1 MITPGVDSVVVSS
14 KRVVVVIPSEIS
26 TRVMLAS
33 SASSITTVSVSF
45 VSEICCV
52 HVTVSPITIGSC
64 SSVNSSTV
72 MSEISIGSSENF
84 GRARNISL
92 I

>member
-1 MITPGVDSVVVSS
+1 MITPGVGSVVVSS
-14 KRVVVVIPSEIS
+14 KRVVVVVPSVIS
-26 TRVMLAS
+26 TRVMMAS
-33 SASSITTVSVSF
+33 SDSSITTVSVSF
-45 VSEICCV
+45 VSEICSV

-72 MSEISIGSSENF
+72 ISEISIGSSENSEI
-84 GRARNISL
+84 ARNISL